1 MEPTA
6 LIKVWHPE
14 NESARYIEFINTG
27 CPCQVERQCCAYNI
41 AFLYFNEK
49 ESKKLDITWFGR
61 RCFSIRSRDLGV
73 VTDPYDQVQGKVTR
87 APYVKAVTWSG
98 PPTGPLSLFGGEG
111 QGRAQGEEWRAIQG
125 PGEYEIAE
133 VLITGVGTAYKSGE
147 AENGAGSVGRNTV
160 YAIEMDG
167 IVVCHLG
174 DLQRPLESGQVE
186 RLGDVGVMVAPIG
199 SVESVRASVETARLV
214 EPKVVV
220 PMDYPGPEAT
230 DSEALTRFLKEMGVT
245 APEGQRRLHVT
256 ASSMPEQTQ
265 VALLENSG

>member
-1 MEPTA
+1 M
-6 LIKVWHPE
+6 
-14 NESARYIEFINTG
+14 
-27 CPCQVERQCCAYNI
+27 
-41 AFLYFNEK
+41 
-49 ESKKLDITWFGR
+49 DITWFGR
-61 RCFSIRSRDLGV
+61 RCFSIRSGGLGV

-98 PPTGPLSLFGGEG
+98 PPTGPLSLFSAGSEEGAGEDG
-111 QGRAQGEEWRAIQG
+111 WRAIQG

-133 VLITGVGTAYKSGE
+133 VLITGVGTAYKVGE
-147 AENGAGSVGRNTV
+147 AENGSVSIGRNTI
-160 YAIEMDG
+160 YAIELDG

-199 SVESVRASVETARLV
+199 SVENVKASVETARLV

-220 PMDYPGPEAT
+220 PMDYPGPDVP
-230 DSEALTRFLKEMGVT
+230 DSEALTRFLKEMGVA
-245 APEGQRRLHVT
+245 APEGQRRLHLT

>member
-1 MEPTA
+1 M
-6 LIKVWHPE
+6 
-14 NESARYIEFINTG
+14 
-27 CPCQVERQCCAYNI
+27 
-41 AFLYFNEK
+41 
-49 ESKKLDITWFGR
+49 DITWFGR

-73 VTDPYDQVQGKVTR
+73 VTDPYEQVHGKVTR

-98 PPTGPLSLFGGEG
+98 PPTGLPSLFDSDSGAGSRDED
-111 QGRAQGEEWRAIQG
+111 GRREIRG

-133 VLITGVGTAYKSGE
+133 VLITGVGTVHRSSDGEDGSG
-147 AENGAGSVGRNTV
+147 GPGRNTV
-160 YAIEMDG
+160 YAIEIDG

-174 DLQRPLESGQVE
+174 DLQKPLESGQVE

-199 SVESVRASVETARLV
+199 SVESVKASVETARLV

-230 DSEALTRFLKEMGVT
+230 DSEALTRFLKEMGVP
-245 APEGQRRLHVT
+245 APEGQRRLHLT
-256 ASSMPEQTQ
+256 ASSMPEQTE

>member
-1 MEPTA
+1 M
-6 LIKVWHPE
+6 
-14 NESARYIEFINTG
+14 
-27 CPCQVERQCCAYNI
+27 
-41 AFLYFNEK
+41 
-49 ESKKLDITWFGR
+49 DITWFGR

-73 VTDPYDQVQGKVTR
+73 VTDPYDQVQVKVTR

-98 PPTGPLSLFGGEG
+98 PPTGPLSLFRTGDEGGTE
-111 QGRAQGEEWRAIQG
+111 AEVWRAIQG

-133 VLITGVGTAYKSGE
+133 VLITGVGTAYQTAEADNGSGP
-147 AENGAGSVGRNTV
+147 VGRNTV

-174 DLQRPLESGQVE
+174 DLQKPLESGQVE

-199 SVESVRASVETARLV
+199 SVESLKASVETARLV

-220 PMDYPGPEAT
+220 PMDYPGPDVS
-230 DSEALTRFLKEMGVT
+230 DSEALTRFLKEMGVA
-245 APEGQRRLHVT
+245 APEGQRRLHLT

>member
-1 MEPTA
+1 M
-6 LIKVWHPE
+6 
-14 NESARYIEFINTG
+14 
-27 CPCQVERQCCAYNI
+27 
-41 AFLYFNEK
+41 
-49 ESKKLDITWFGR
+49 DITWFGR

-73 VTDPYDQVQGKVTR
+73 VTDPYEQVHGKVTR

-98 PPTGPLSLFGGEG
+98 PPTGLPSLFDSDGGSGSREED
-111 QGRAQGEEWRAIQG
+111 GRREIRG

-133 VLITGVGTAYKSGE
+133 VLITGVGTVHRSSDGE
-147 AENGAGSVGRNTV
+147 DGAGGPGRNTV
-160 YAIEMDG
+160 YAIEIDG

-174 DLQRPLESGQVE
+174 DLQKPLESGQVE

-199 SVESVRASVETARLV
+199 SLENVKASVETARLV

-230 DSEALTRFLKEMGVT
+230 DSEALTRFLKEMGVP
-245 APEGQRRLHVT
+245 APEGQRRLHLT
-256 ASSMPEQTQ
+256 ASSMPEQTE

>member
-1 MEPTA
+1 M
-6 LIKVWHPE
+6 I
-14 NESARYIEFINTG
+14 
-27 CPCQVERQCCAYNI
+27 
-41 AFLYFNEK
+41 
-49 ESKKLDITWFGR
+49 
-61 RCFSIRSRDLGV
+61 
-73 VTDPYDQVQGKVTR
+73 TDPYEQVHSKVTR

-98 PPTGPLSLFGGEG
+98 PPTGPLSLFGAGGEG
-111 QGRAQGEEWRAIQG
+111 GAREEVWRAIRG

-133 VLITGVGTAYKSGE
+133 VLITGVGTAYQTAES
-147 AENGAGSVGRNTV
+147 ENGAGPVGRNTV

-174 DLQRPLESGQVE
+174 DLQKPLESGQLE
-186 RLGDVGVMVAPIG
+186 RLGDVGVMVVPIG
-199 SVESVRASVETARLV
+199 SVDSVKASVETARLV

-220 PMDYPGPEAT
+220 PMDYPGPDVQ